1 MNVMKSSYK
10 NVLPSTRVLLGVGLG
25 VVLLFIL
32 GSCFDYK
39 ISLSLYHEKSSFGR
53 FFAAFG
59 EYPALLGLTAAGT
72 MLFSSCSRQQ
82 GLRPMAQRALG
93 LWLILSGSVMA
104 CLSPMMYLSLSFP
117 SALVIAVLCN
127 LLVVLLIRKL
137 SQHADHQL
145 VFRAALILI
154 IVIFSELIL
163 INLIKIPWGRARMR
177 LVAHNPYAYFMPWW
191 QIGDSLKI
199 KLMAAGVAAEEFK
212 SFPSGHT
219 ANASVLMLLCL
230 IPLLKP
236 ELTEYRTHLFLGG
249 VLFAVFVGGSRIIM
263 GAHYLTDTLVGFTLT
278 LLVILVVCHKVLK
291 E

>member
-1 MNVMKSSYK
+1 MKSSYK
-10 NVLPSTRVLLGVGLG
+10 NVLPSTQLLLGVGLG

-32 GSCFDYK
+32 GSCFDYN
-39 ISLSLYHEKSSFGR
+39 ISQSLYHEENSFGR

-82 GLRPMAQRALG
+82 GLRLMAQRALG
-93 LWLILSGSVMA
+93 LWLILSGSAIA

-117 SALVIAVLCN
+117 FALLIAISCS
-127 LLVVLLIRKL
+127 LLVVLLIRQVCQK
-137 SQHADHQL
+137 ANHQL
-145 VFRAALILI
+145 VFQAAIILI

-177 LVAHNPYAYFMPWW
+177 LVVHNPYAYFMPWW

-199 KLMAAGVAAEEFK
+199 KLMATGVAAEEFK

-230 IPLLKP
+230 LPLLKP
-236 ELTEYRTHLFLGG
+236 ELTKYRTQLFLGG
-249 VLFAVFVGGSRIIM
+249 VLFAVLVGGSRIIM
-263 GAHYLTDTLVGFTLT
+263 GAHYLTDTVVGFTLT
-278 LLVILVVCHKVLK
+278 LLVILAVCHKVLK